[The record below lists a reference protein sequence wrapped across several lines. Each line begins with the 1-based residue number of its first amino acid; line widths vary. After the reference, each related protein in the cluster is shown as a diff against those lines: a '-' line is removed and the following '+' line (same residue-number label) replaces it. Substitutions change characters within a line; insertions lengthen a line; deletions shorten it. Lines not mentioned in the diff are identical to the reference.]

1 MKIIQKAI
9 SNILG
14 NALSNFLFFSA
25 TFSKTNFPF
34 SPLLLIKLHPQAI
47 WKHTIL
53 CQTPLSLW
61 FSSLSNLSSPSLCKT
76 FSLEKPCNLT
86 SVSCPFSHL
95 LSKKTSPKSHPVSYT
110 LFFLV
115 NSLQEKPHN
124 LTFVSCPFSRL
135 LSKKTFPKSHPV
147 SYTLIFLVNFLSKK
161 NLFLWQLTFQE
172 NLSKISPHFLHPHF
186 SSKLSLQEKPHNL
199 TSVSCPLSRLLS
211 KKTSLKSHPVSY
223 TFFFPVNFLSKKNLT
238 LW

>member
-1 MKIIQKAI
+1 MQNLLSRKTLQSHLRVLPLFPLALQENLSKI
-9 SNILG
+9 SPR
-14 NALSNFLFFSA
+14 FLHP
-25 TFSKTNFPF
+25 PF
-34 SPLLLIKLHPQAI
+34 SSKL
-47 WKHTIL
+47 
-53 CQTPLSLW
+53 
-61 FSSLSNLSSPSLCKT
+61 
-76 FSLEKPCNLT
+76 
-86 SVSCPFSHL
+86 
-95 LSKKTSPKSHPVSYT
+95 
-110 LFFLV
+110 
-115 NSLQEKPHN
+115 SLQEKPHN

-161 NLFLWQLTFQE
+161 NLFLWQLAFQE

-186 SSKLSLQEKPHNL
+186 SGKLSLQEKPHNL

-223 TFFFPVNFLSKKNLT
+223 TLFFPVNFLSKKNLT